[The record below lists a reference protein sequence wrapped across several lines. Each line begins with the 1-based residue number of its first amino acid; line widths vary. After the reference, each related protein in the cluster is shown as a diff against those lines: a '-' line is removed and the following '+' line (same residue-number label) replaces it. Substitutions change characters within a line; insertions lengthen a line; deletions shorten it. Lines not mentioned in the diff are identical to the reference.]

1 MRKCVAG
8 VCALYMISTNACG
21 WVVKLTNDRNAWKYR
36 KKMIIE
42 NGENDTPEDLIDSIC
57 CVNPSSVILN
67 SNSETMPGIEVYKN
81 GDDVRVY
88 VADKR
93 GITKTEEQES
103 KKQIQK
109 RSDYAYTSFRKY
121 SHTERQLV
129 IAAIKDITSLEKL
142 FDKDG
147 NFKNDIEMA
156 PLT

>member
-1 MRKCVAG
+1 M
-8 VCALYMISTNACG
+8 
-21 WVVKLTNDRNAWKYR
+21 
-36 KKMIIE
+36 
-42 NGENDTPEDLIDSIC
+42 
-57 CVNPSSVILN
+57 
-67 SNSETMPGIEVYKN
+67 
-81 GDDVRVY
+81 
-88 VADKR
+88 ADKR

-109 RSDYAYTSFRKY
+109 RSDYAYTSFIKY

-147 NFKNDIEMA
+147 NFKNYIEMA